1 MLASLAEMLAG
12 ATTLRHFW
20 EPTWELFWSMIRRAF
35 RSISILSIGILS
47 IGILVN
53 RHFGQSTFWS
63 IGILVNRHFGQSAF
77 CQLVFWS
84 IGILSIGILSIGI
97 LVNRHFVNPQ
107 SCDFSE
113 GWPKPHS
120 VNPQFGQSGAD
131 DIFKNWQGVNKSSAL
146 DAGSFAKLFFG
157 SKRLCKCPNL
167 CTLMHLGGNESFIV
181 VISSVPD

>member
-63 IGILVNRHFGQSAF
+63 IGILVNRHFVNWYFGKSAF
-77 CQLVFWS
+77 CQLGFCQLAFCQLAFWS
-84 IGILSIGILSIGI
+84 IGILSILKVVISVKVDQNPILSIH
-97 LVNRHFVNPQ
+97 NSDNPVPTI
-107 SCDFSE
+107 FSRTD
-113 GWPKPHS
+113 K
-120 VNPQFGQSGAD
+120 V
-131 DIFKNWQGVNKSSAL
+131 
-146 DAGSFAKLFFG
+146 
-157 SKRLCKCPNL
+157 
-167 CTLMHLGGNESFIV
+167 
-181 VISSVPD
+181 

>member
-63 IGILVNRHFGQSAF
+63 IGILVNRHFVNWYFGKSAF
-77 CQLVFWS
+77 CQLAFCQLAFWS
-84 IGILSIGILSIGI
+84 IGILSILKVVISVKVDQNPILSIH
-97 LVNRHFVNPQ
+97 NSDNPVPTI
-107 SCDFSE
+107 FSRTD
-113 GWPKPHS
+113 K
-120 VNPQFGQSGAD
+120 V
-131 DIFKNWQGVNKSSAL
+131 
-146 DAGSFAKLFFG
+146 
-157 SKRLCKCPNL
+157 
-167 CTLMHLGGNESFIV
+167 
-181 VISSVPD
+181 

>member
-63 IGILVNRHFGQSAF
+63 IGILVNRHFGQST
-77 CQLVFWS
+77 FW
-84 IGILSIGILSIGI
+84 SIGI
-97 LVNRHFVNPQ
+97 LVNRHFVN
-107 SCDFSE
+107 
-113 GWPKPHS
+113 WY
-120 VNPQFGQSGAD
+120 FG
-131 DIFKNWQGVNKSSAL
+131 KSA
-146 DAGSFAKLFFG
+146 F
-157 SKRLCKCPNL
+157 CQ
-167 CTLMHLGGNESFIV
+167 LGFCQLAFCQLAFWSIGILSILKV
-181 VISSVPD
+181 VISVKVDQNPILSTHNSDNPVPTIFSRTDKV

>member
-63 IGILVNRHFGQSAF
+63 IGILVNRHFVNWYFGKSAF
-77 CQLVFWS
+77 CQLGFCQLAFCQLAFWS
-84 IGILSIGILSIGI
+84 IGILSIL
-97 LVNRHFVNPQ
+97 
-107 SCDFSE
+107 
-113 GWPKPHS
+113 K
-120 VNPQFGQSGAD
+120 
-131 DIFKNWQGVNKSSAL
+131 
-146 DAGSFAKLFFG
+146 
-157 SKRLCKCPNL
+157 
-167 CTLMHLGGNESFIV
+167 V
-181 VISSVPD
+181 VISVKVDQNPILSTHNSDNPVPTIFSRTDKV